1 MLGAV
6 LRWAAG
12 RMKRKSEECQSIHA
26 LWASFRLR
34 LRRHPPTKRFAA
46 GNERKF
52 RQQAQRRGHGGTGQ
66 RGKAPHI
73 RRAVRLA
80 GSATDLWPGPLE
92 WLPLPRCSQIS

>member
-1 MLGAV
+1 
-6 LRWAAG
+6 
-12 RMKRKSEECQSIHA
+12 MKRKSEECQSIHA

-66 RGKAPHI
+66 RGK
-73 RRAVRLA
+73 
-80 GSATDLWPGPLE
+80 GSAHPAGRAAGRVGDRLVAGTSE